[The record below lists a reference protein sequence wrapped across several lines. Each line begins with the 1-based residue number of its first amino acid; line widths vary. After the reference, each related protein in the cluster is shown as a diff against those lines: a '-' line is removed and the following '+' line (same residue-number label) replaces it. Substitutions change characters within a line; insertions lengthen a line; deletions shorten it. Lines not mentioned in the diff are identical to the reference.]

1 MEGAAGEEKSGRLV
15 IQKEELCG
23 TIPRSAS
30 DRFHV
35 TLGLET
41 PSPGIDCSGAT
52 LHVERREIE
61 RKMREKKGG
70 EPLFLTQLLFTALD
84 YYYFVTVM

>member
-41 PSPGIDCSGAT
+41 PSPGKDSSGAT

-70 EPLFLTQLLFTALD
+70 WGGATLSDTATVHCN
-84 YYYFVTVM
+84 YFVIL

>member
-41 PSPGIDCSGAT
+41 PSPGKDSSGCT
-52 LHVERREIE
+52 WRGER
-61 RKMREKKGG
+61 
-70 EPLFLTQLLFTALD
+70 
-84 YYYFVTVM
+84 

>member
-30 DRFHV
+30 DSFHV

-41 PSPGIDCSGAT
+41 PSPGKDSSGCMWRG
-52 LHVERREIE
+52 ER
-61 RKMREKKGG
+61 
-70 EPLFLTQLLFTALD
+70 
-84 YYYFVTVM
+84 